1 MARESIKIKS
11 ERSRELMSLIE
22 KYRTIAVV
30 DASRLKTP
38 LINQV
43 RDLFRG
49 EVTLKYVKN
58 STLMF
63 SAKMSNNQRLIEFV
77 EKQAHG
83 TILLAL
89 SNKDPY
95 KIQQDFIKNYVEL
108 PAKAGD
114 VIESDI
120 VVNAGNT
127 GLSPGPVISELNSV
141 GIPTRIESGSVWI
154 TKDTV
159 VAKSGSKISPN
170 LASVLSKLNIRPIKT
185 YLRIRA
191 AHVDGVSI
199 PGELLQTSMEEI
211 THQLL
216 DAFKVSSSISFA
228 LKYITP
234 ESATTV
240 LLDASLA
247 ALALAYATAFP
258 TPETLRLMLIKA
270 QSNAVTLESNI
281 KS

>member
-1 MARESIKIKS
+1 MARESLKIKA
-11 ERSRELMSLIE
+11 EKSRELLTLIE
-22 KYRTIAVV
+22 KYRTVAVV

-49 EVTLKYVKN
+49 EITFKYVKN
-58 STLMF
+58 STLLF
-63 SAKMSNNQRLIEFV
+63 SARTSNNGRLMEFV

-83 TILLAL
+83 TILLVL

-95 KIQQDFIKNYVEL
+95 NIQQDFIKNYVEL

-114 VIESDI
+114 VLDSDL

-127 GLSPGPVISELNSV
+127 GLAPGPIISELNAV

-159 VAKSGSKISPN
+159 VAKRGDKISPN
-170 LASVLSKLNIRPIKT
+170 LASVLSKLNIKPIKN

-191 AHVDGVSI
+191 AFVDGVTI
-199 PGELLQTSMEEI
+199 PGELLQTPLEEI
-211 THQLL
+211 VRQLV
-216 DAFKVSSSISFA
+216 DAFRTSSSLSIA
-228 LKYITP
+228 LKYLTR
-234 ESATTV
+234 ESVAPLMV
-240 LLDASLA
+240 EANSV
-247 ALALAYATAFP
+247 ALALACAVSFP
-258 TPETLRLMLIKA
+258 TSEALQLILLKA
-270 QSNAVTLESNI
+270 QFDAATLESRI
-281 KS
+281 E